1 MNINNLRDLKNLC
14 KTYMPPKKKVVP
26 KEKSLEL
33 EEVCSKSSAEKSN
46 VEKSNTEKSSTEG
59 SSTGGSDT
67 TEEKPATKK
76 PVTKTPATKTP
87 ATKKPATKTPA
98 TKTPAT
104 KTPATKTPASKTPA
118 TKTPVTK
125 TPASKTPAS
134 KTPATKTPAEKT
146 PVVKTPVAKTPATK
160 TPPPPTES
168 KEDQRVFALVFDSI
182 RSSVFS
188 ALSEKEILDLEKL
201 ELKYPSKTPNQAA
214 KTAFLRMCKLTSPE
228 DTGSYIFE
236 VQEVTDSLPENKR
249 KNFLYHGVRTKEPGQ
264 KEGEFVFK
272 TVVKSYKPEVKE
284 SSAEKKAEPE
294 PIKELVVSKKEAPKN
309 KETLVLDKKSEP
321 EKVVKP
327 PAPKKNVKKDVLQ
340 SQSTKAPPPKSKK

>member
-46 VEKSNTEKSSTEG
+46 VEKSNTEKSNTEKSSTEG

-98 TKTPAT
+98 TN
-104 KTPATKTPASKTPA
+104 TPASKTPA

-134 KTPATKTPAEKT
+134 KTPAT
-146 PVVKTPVAKTPATK
+146 KTPATK

-294 PIKELVVSKKEAPKN
+294 PEPIKEPVVSKKEAPKN